1 MQKLLAAS
9 SDVGLGQKSDI
20 KKIVGE
26 ESKREGEEEKKEG
39 EKEGG
44 GDNGGGAEEA
54 EDE

>member
-9 SDVGLGQKSDI
+9 TDVGVGQKSDI
-20 KKIVGE
+20 KKIAGE

-44 GDNGGGAEEA
+44 GDGGGEEA